1 MLEGRGGIVIVLKGG
16 MTAAMLGGTGEKRE
30 NKSVRQ
36 NDVANV

>member
-30 NKSVRQ
+30 EDEITLNFSIF
-36 NDVANV
+36 